1 MVWVID
7 TNKTLHF
14 VTLYVIPLQVKEVN
28 SGEILSSWET
38 FSPHAHDPVKNILRN
53 YLQ

>member
-7 TNKTLHF
+7 TNKTLSF
-14 VTLYVIPLQVKEVN
+14 TSCNTTVSERSKQW
-28 SGEILSSWET
+28 GILSSWET